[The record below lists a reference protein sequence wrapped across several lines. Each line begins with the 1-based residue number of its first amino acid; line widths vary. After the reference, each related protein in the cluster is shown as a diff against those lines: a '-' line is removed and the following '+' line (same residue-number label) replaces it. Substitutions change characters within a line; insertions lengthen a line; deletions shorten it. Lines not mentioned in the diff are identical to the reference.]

1 MARIALCDNEPS
13 DLEGLRL
20 LLDQYGV
27 RRGQEMEA
35 ALFSSPLELLAAMER
50 GVRFDLLLLDI
61 LMPGQSGI
69 EAAREIRQH
78 GWNARIIFLSSSPE
92 FGVQAYGVEA
102 SQYLLKPVVEETL
115 FPVLDAVLDS
125 CKPERAGSFLL
136 RCKGGI
142 VRIEPARI
150 EYGEICHRKLLV
162 HMASGRSL
170 ESTAGMDE
178 LMEYLSAYGCFLRVH
193 RSYFVNMDCI
203 QQLSYRAI
211 ILSSGAKIPIPRGR
225 YNELKN
231 LFLEYA
237 TRKGQVLL

>member
-1 MARIALCDNEPS
+1 MARIALCDNEPA

-20 LLDQYGV
+20 LLEQYGA
-27 RRGQEMEA
+27 RRGQEMETT
-35 ALFSSPLELLAAMER
+35 LFTSSLDLLAAMER

-69 EAAREIRQH
+69 EAAGEIRQH
-78 GWNARIIFLSSSPE
+78 GWSTRIIFLSSSPE

-125 CKPERAGSFLL
+125 CKPEQVGSFLL

-150 EYGEICHRKLLV
+150 EYGEIRQRKLLV
-162 HMASGRSL
+162 HMMSGRSL
-170 ESTAGMDE
+170 ESTLGMDE
-178 LMEYLSAYGCFLRVH
+178 LLDHLSAYGCFLRVH

-203 QQLSYRAI
+203 QQLSYRAMV
-211 ILSSGAKIPIPRGR
+211 LSGGAKLPIPRGK

-231 LFLEYA
+231 RFLKYA
-237 TRKGQVLL
+237 TGKGQVLL